1 MLQLSHKREQPPT
14 RWVDLWEQQNYHPFT
29 GQSFGVVFLCFDAL
43 FAKHK
48 NECQQ
53 CKYEHS
59 KSHKVFE
66 IKMIIVHKHHLHSMQ
81 NRGKPPCN
89 TVVLVKYNINSRKIQ
104 LYILKVIKM
113 KRTLLQR
120 SFCAISRYAEIV
132 LARISIG
139 RPMFIEPIGEMTLI
153 ARRVGVSLLDC
164 NKPAGDYIDKF
175 Y

>member
-29 GQSFGVVFLCFDAL
+29 GQSFGVVFLYFDAL

-89 TVVLVKYNINSRKIQ
+89 TVVLVNYNINSRKIQ
-104 LYILKVIKM
+104 LYILKVIIM

-120 SFCAISRYAEIV
+120 SFCVISQPVI
-132 LARISIG
+132 ISIN
-139 RPMFIEPIGEMTLI
+139 FI
-153 ARRVGVSLLDC
+153 
-164 NKPAGDYIDKF
+164 NKSWSDHDQKKIRQKF
-175 Y
+175 VRSVNLQKYGFVRKQTI